1 MIFERSKKSRIEKVI
16 FDLDGKDNYYKLL
29 DDYLECDGGIIVK
42 IYDRDMVKKD
52 YSEMGFSEKEM
63 IFENEVGDVVGIDD
77 LVCKLDVRDS
87 QGAYSVFYDED
98 KNYLIEG

>member
-1 MIFERSKKSRIEKVI
+1 MIFERSVKNVIDKVI
-16 FDLDGKDNYYKLL
+16 FDLDGNDNYYKLL
-29 DDYLECDGGIIVK
+29 DNYLECDGGVIVK

-52 YSEMGFSEKEM
+52 YSEMGFSESEM

-87 QGAYSVFYDED
+87 QGAYSVFYDEN

>member
-42 IYDRDMVKKD
+42 IYDRDMIKND

-63 IFENEVGDVVGIDD
+63 IFENEVGDVVGINDV
-77 LVCKLDVRDS
+77 VCKLDVRDS
-87 QGAYSVFYDED
+87 QGGYSVFYDED

>member
-1 MIFERSKKSRIEKVI
+1 MIFERIVKNVIDKVI
-16 FDLDGKDNYYKLL
+16 FDLDGNDNYYKLL
-29 DDYLECDGGIIVK
+29 DNYLECDGGVIVK

-52 YSEMGFSEKEM
+52 YSEMGFSESEM

-87 QGAYSVFYDED
+87 QGAYSVFYDEN